1 MEQVMEWSRFARYTI
16 QQYLPLIKDLSAE
29 ELRQLTLILIIPTLK
44 NGWRSE
50 NLKETSIDSPLTYT
64 SVLWSVTSLCEDL
77 VKEIKKLDVNGESY
91 YKNVKQLENLIF
103 SLREIQTRITQKHTN
118 QMGSKFI

>member
-29 ELRQLTLILIIPTLK
+29 ELRQLTSILITPTLK

-50 NLKETSIDSPLTYT
+50 SLKEMSIDSPLIYT

-77 VKEIKKLDVNGESY
+77 RTEIAKLEESGENC
-91 YKNVKQLENLIF
+91 YKSVRQLESLIF
-103 SLREIQTRITQKHTN
+103 SLREIQTRITHKHIN

>member
-29 ELRQLTLILIIPTLK
+29 ELRQLTSILITPTLK

-50 NLKETSIDSPLTYT
+50 NLKEMSIGSPSIYT

-77 VKEIKKLDVNGESY
+77 NKEIQELDASGENY
-91 YKNVKQLENLIF
+91 YKSVKQLESLIS
-103 SLREIQTRITQKHTN
+103 SLREIQTKITQKHTN